1 MTVYA
6 LSSGHG
12 ISGIAVIRVSGSKT
26 EEIILSLTNG
36 SLPKTKEATLK
47 KIINP
52 KNGELIDEGLV
63 IFFKRPNSYTGED
76 MAEFHVHGS
85 KAVVQEVLT
94 VLEGFDDCRLAEP
107 GEFTKIAFQNNKIN
121 LLKAESIGDLIAA
134 ETELQRKQALR
145 IMSGDSSKKFNFWRE
160 ELINILADIEAKID
174 FPDEDI
180 PENLSQN
187 IKNRCEKIKNEIQVT
202 LDDNKTGEIIREGFK
217 IAIVGPP
224 NVGKSSLLNYLSK
237 REAAIVS
244 EKAGTTRDVIECHLD
259 LEGIPVIISD
269 TAGIRDSRDEIETKG
284 VNLAI
289 NKAEEA
295 DLIIILLDPKKLDF
309 KGFFNEKL
317 HDKSILAINKS
328 DLLIESINNKEFKIE
343 PHIISIKDNKNLD
356 KLIEAVKLK
365 LNKQFLKTNNVL
377 ITRSRHRL
385 HLKEC
390 HKHLKVF
397 LEKKNNQEFDLAA
410 EDLRLSIRHLGTI
423 VGKVDVEEILGS
435 IFDNFCIG
443 K

>member
-6 LSSGHG
+6 LSSGPG

-63 IFFKRPNSYTGED
+63 IFFKSPNSYTGED

-121 LLKAESIGDLIAA
+121 LIKAESIGDLIAA

-145 IMSGDSSKKFNFWRE
+145 IMSGDSSKKFNFWRD

-174 FPDEDI
+174 FPEENI

-187 IKNRCEKIKNEIQVT
+187 IKDRCEKIKNEIQVT

-269 TAGIRDSRDEIETKG
+269 TAGIRDSSDEIETKG

-289 NKAEEA
+289 NRAEEA

-309 KGFFNEKL
+309 NGFFNEKL

-328 DLLIESINNKEFKIE
+328 ELLIESINNKEFKIE

-365 LNKQFLKTNNVL
+365 LKKQFLKTNNVL

>member
-6 LSSGHG
+6 LSSGPG

-63 IFFKRPNSYTGED
+63 IFFKSPNSYTGED

-121 LLKAESIGDLIAA
+121 LIKAESIGDLIAA

-145 IMSGDSSKKFNFWRE
+145 IMSGDSSKKFNFWRD

-174 FPDEDI
+174 FPEENI

-187 IKNRCEKIKNEIQVT
+187 IKDRCEKIKNEIQVT

-269 TAGIRDSRDEIETKG
+269 TAGIRDSSDEIETKG

-289 NKAEEA
+289 NRAEEA

-309 KGFFNEKL
+309 NGFFNEKL

-328 DLLIESINNKEFKIE
+328 DLLIESINNKEFKIQ
-343 PHIISIKDNKNLD
+343 PHIIPIKDNKNLD

-365 LNKQFLKTNNVL
+365 LKKQFLKTNNVL